1 MRHVTQY
8 GSRFAI
14 FGKHSMLLYI
24 HGTCMH
30 VCEFAC
36 MFGFSDSV
44 SPIRSRI
51 TPWPAA
57 ALWARQYGSRC
68 KPAQEAG
75 DAPVMRLPPLTLFA
89 LEDNQSSASARTHR
103 LALHLSPA
111 SSRQRRNS
119 TRCSTCLRKM
129 G

>member
-44 SPIRSRI
+44 SPI

-57 ALWARQYGSRC
+57 ALWVEVSCACR
-68 KPAQEAG
+68 P
-75 DAPVMRLPPLTLFA
+75 
-89 LEDNQSSASARTHR
+89 
-103 LALHLSPA
+103 
-111 SSRQRRNS
+111 
-119 TRCSTCLRKM
+119 
-129 G
+129 